1 MAKLE
6 EEVYVEQPQ
15 RYVMK
20 EKEEL
25 VYKLKNLILIEIDNK
40 SIMHMYWYLFYNK
53 HISKMSLSTHIL
65 YVKSNFM
72 SNIIFVCLY
81 MNDLIIIDDTLKM
94 IIEFKKVMIGRFDM
108 IDWYSILLGL
118 K

>member
-20 EKEEL
+20 GKEEL

-40 SIMHMYWYLFYNK
+40 SIMHMY
-53 HISKMSLSTHIL
+53 
-65 YVKSNFM
+65 
-72 SNIIFVCLY
+72 
-81 MNDLIIIDDTLKM
+81 
-94 IIEFKKVMIGRFDM
+94 
-108 IDWYSILLGL
+108 
-118 K
+118 

>member
-1 MAKLE
+1 
-6 EEVYVEQPQ
+6 
-15 RYVMK
+15 
-20 EKEEL
+20 
-25 VYKLKNLILIEIDNK
+25 
-40 SIMHMYWYLFYNK
+40 
-53 HISKMSLSTHIL
+53 MSLSTHIL

-108 IDWYSILLGL
+108 ID
-118 K
+118 